1 MQVGGKKK
9 KKKKVDDK
17 NQKTINS
24 DSAPYGPS
32 LKRCFSSVRR
42 LHLFLSVCSNF
53 EILSWQNIGGL
64 FGL

>member
-1 MQVGGKKK
+1 
-9 KKKKVDDK
+9 
-17 NQKTINS
+17 
-24 DSAPYGPS
+24 